1 MQLHL
6 INNMNEE
13 ALQYSYNLFS
23 KDGYNGS
30 IEDYKNLIST
40 NGDALS
46 YSYNLFSK
54 DGYNGSENDFY
65 NLISTK
71 ATEVETEPD
80 PAVQE
85 TLTLEDW
92 NLTEED
98 FIKDKSG
105 KLARL
110 YPEFKFE
117 ESGIDDQI
125 TVTNKR
131 TGKSDYFDLGS
142 TDLFK
147 SDFEQFN
154 DWIANEKSTM
164 PELNQDEDYIYSR
177 TGIIKTPEDERYK
190 DELPARYEIKVEQ
203 PGGLAGERNVQE
215 KELVTLINSIESI
228 GKQVGLNPG
237 LALPKFEGVNAE
249 GFTGFT
255 EDEAGD
261 IKDYI
266 YNQVVKQTNIPLT
279 KDGFLKIYDTKL
291 SANIED
297 QFKNIASANL
307 QKQMQDNGM
316 PEAASQLYVENKSRS
331 IESNYTD
338 KQKVLKNFNTQLSKT
353 QDQLDILEANQSKTS
368 EDNKRILRL
377 KQSKASLQ
385 EKIKSLGGGVWSES
399 GDWVNDL
406 KLSDER
412 KQNLKSI
419 EEQSADLGSALNMF
433 SIDQEDIDK
442 LSTKDLTKMMLD
454 QQMRESEYYTAQGN
468 ENKITIN
475 PNKLA
480 STFTKGEAV
489 TLLRASGLDVI
500 LKDIGNGYDIV
511 YRESGEKVEEVAVP
525 FQTVFDV
532 GVRSEESGGYKG
544 QLDFVFSGDGASRGL
559 VSKDDLSKYRVWEEN
574 KLETEAELR
583 GLYKL
588 VNLGEDPSRV
598 VKPTDYAER
607 LGLYGENSPLNAIPM
622 PGYQKGL
629 ITAGVEIAGWL
640 ETAGRGAG
648 EETLRGWFGFN
659 DEEIQKT
666 LGQSKRN
673 KLDEIRSTIS
683 LINNSNAV
691 REGRAQPIKLSKEQE
706 ENFETSLAEMSAAGT
721 GGFLPVLVEFAL
733 FEAATAGTPLGAS
746 RLARLPKVWQR
757 LAAGAAKEE
766 LKMQASSADF
776 GWGTGALFFGL
787 GKAFEPIK
795 FFKKH
800 RVGLNN
806 LTDKYV
812 KAGPAGAMSIEASET
827 IHAIVDDMMG
837 NKDLG
842 AAIEELYGDG
852 SETFK
857 RFMSNVIMFKMTGV
871 QHFKWRDFQ
880 TSGFARREIKTLND
894 RFKNFID
901 QGRNLLNENNIAS
914 EPPKKIINEKEV
926 PPTSGEKS
934 LFVEGQLVELS
945 KQNTEA
951 GNNAK
956 KILNNINKVS
966 STITTVHQM
975 LAIRGQNNALDP
987 YLKDPQTGDY
997 VINAE
1002 TGQKELNPKFQ
1013 EEFNNFAMNPI
1024 NDALKQAAPKDK
1036 NGQSTY
1042 KEPEVVF
1049 GSGKND
1055 KGFRE
1060 NFDKDANG
1068 KDMGDTA
1075 NYDPNSNKV
1084 YLDIDLYEPGKPLH
1098 ELTHVVFEAYFK
1110 GDPTN
1115 RTRFTEALRDMFK
1128 GVDFGTF
1135 KDSELKRSIEE
1146 AYNAKKY
1153 ENIKAEE
1160 YIAMLSEFLSNPDVY
1175 YNNRELAGTLTG
1187 EIMSEIRLIKKKFGI
1202 GKNAKITT
1210 AADLVKVLG
1219 DLGMEMQRGYVSKTS
1234 AAQFAKLGQIDVQDL
1249 IMETTTIKENQKKV
1263 KVASKQI
1270 NLSELS
1276 KSSAEKNAKNEEIIS
1291 SIKERAERSGDP
1303 AYYHKTPQD
1312 ILDLWENNRGLP
1324 RAVLE
1329 SWQNET
1335 GFQFEKNPETG
1346 KLTEKGKLDKESVLT
1361 ALDIKYLY
1369 RYAELYGNPNNL
1381 KPKTGE
1387 TKEQFEKRK
1396 QQVEN
1401 LDVPF
1406 FAYAA
1411 ENLPKQMGNAIV
1423 EAGLGTR
1430 VGNKIIFK
1438 ETIGGEA
1445 GELAMSMIADPN
1457 ITEANIRSTERNID
1471 FEEGRTDAD
1480 GKALIEP
1487 ISIIEPSKQKS
1498 TTESINE
1505 RVTEIPGSY
1514 KATPDLS
1521 NVASEF
1527 GVRENRINNEDGTIR
1542 VGSFKFKDSEF
1553 KSAQDK
1559 FSEPGFLE
1567 KWYDIAIPEGQAGE
1581 GAREGVRGFDTG
1593 LQPVLKNILYEK
1605 TGTFEKTGP
1614 GKETRIKKPF
1624 SEVELPL
1631 QKLLGI
1637 EPGKDRVQ
1645 NSKVNTALKNSIHQL
1660 GKAITNRTIRQREG
1674 LTPNEKENLA
1684 SGKSRMVASK
1694 RIFIKELEKFK
1705 NITTRQRDRALSY
1718 LNKRQTNL
1726 VDLEDLSNMIKQ
1738 SGMSEAGITEFING
1752 FERII
1757 NDPANVSEVNREI
1770 EKVEAADKKI
1780 LIEKYAKDFDV
1791 EIAEATVIFNNAEK
1805 NFSEM
1810 AKALNKKGIEIDYFK
1825 SYESNILSEEHF
1837 PKLKEAAEKLLENVN
1852 LDKLPDN
1859 ILRAI
1864 KATLTANTNL
1874 KYPNGVKANPE
1885 NVSGKGAKTSQY
1897 LRDLIKNQKLGT
1909 GSDASTNEFLNKTR
1923 YVHITSPGRSK
1934 KNSADITR
1942 KIDRNKEPDK
1952 WLEAQQEQYVNPE
1965 LLKKVKQGEMSM
1977 QDAYELTMTHNENF
1991 KEFYFNALL
2000 EMSPNAAFALERGQ
2014 VNSSMGIARGATPM
2028 EAISFR
2034 LEKDPSKKGTKEE
2047 DVELHN
2053 EHTKERTN
2061 EAKEALEVIFD
2072 KKLSKQQKKAKI
2084 KEIVTD
2090 GGQFLI
2096 DKNLQ
2101 GVKDSDKYGGKVG
2114 RVSKSD
2120 AINTLVISGRA
2131 QDVVYLREPNAGKS
2145 ASEVFT
2151 EQGGLEI
2158 AKKMLKDIPYE
2169 NLKTADQVK
2178 AKQAIEYNK
2187 EKQQV
2192 FKDNIKEASE
2202 YDVYASKDISFEV
2215 LDNMSNRDKANQ
2227 EARKTGRR
2235 PKKIRVFD
2243 FDDTLARS
2251 NNIVIAK
2258 KGGKEIKL
2266 NAEEFAKRGL
2276 QLKEQGWEMD
2286 FSDFNKVTEGSRG
2299 PLFKVAERIRDARGN
2314 EDLFVLT
2321 ARAPESRDAIYEFL
2335 KAEGLEFKRENIIG
2349 LGNSTGEAK
2358 ANWLTEKAS
2367 EGYNDFYFADDA
2379 PQNVKAVRDALSVYD
2394 IKSKVQQAYAS
2405 KKLKLSEDFNNI
2417 LEQSTGIDA
2426 FKEYSAAKA
2435 KTVGANKGKFK
2446 FWIPYSAED
2455 FQGLIYSTLSKGKV
2469 GDKQMAWYKENL
2481 LNPYA
2486 RAMDN
2491 LSRDRVQLMSDFK
2504 ALKKQLDVPKDL
2516 RKKNDSGF
2524 TNEQAVRV
2532 YLYNKM
2538 GYEVPGLSKRDL
2550 KELTDIV
2557 NSNGKLKAFADQ
2569 ILSVTKGDGYV
2580 KPDQNWLVGTIT
2592 TDLIDLLNTTKRRK
2606 YLEEWQSN
2614 VDQIY
2619 SKENLNKLEAAY
2631 GPKYREALENVLTR
2645 MKSGRNRITTGNRLS
2660 NRMLDYING
2669 SNAAIMFFNTRS
2681 AILQGISSINF
2692 INWSF
2697 NNPLRAG
2704 AAFANQPQYWRDF
2717 VKLMNSDFL
2726 LDRRNGLRLNIA
2738 ESEIADAAAT
2748 SKNKVKGAI
2757 KYILEKGYLPTQY
2770 MDSFAIASGG
2780 ATWYRN
2786 RIKDLTKKGVNLT
2799 EAEAQALREWRQIA
2813 EESQQSSDP
2822 SRISQQQAS
2831 DAGRL
2836 ILMFANTPMQYA
2848 RLQKRAFQD
2857 LVNRRGDAKTNM
2869 SKIVYYSFVQSII
2882 FNALQQAL
2890 FKIGF
2895 DDEVDDEEKNKTYFR
2910 TANGML
2916 DSQLR
2921 GLGIGGAALSVVKN
2935 FLLDVYERSGR
2946 KRPEYVDAVYKLL
2959 QFSPPISS
2967 KISKIRQAAYTFDS
2981 KKRRQEIFDKGFSL
2995 DNPALMAGAKVVSA
3009 TTNIPLDRV
3018 LQKYDNIDGALSEEA
3033 ELWQSTSMMGGWPR
3047 WSIMPD
3053 RDEYVTRPKSKEEKL
3068 EIKLQRDNQRYEA
3081 ATGSTDFETIK
3092 KLNRKQQ
3099 MEMIKSMKV
3108 SRREMSKL
3116 KNAKEAELI
3125 NWIIKNNKEQ

>member
-1 MQLHL
+1 
-6 INNMNEE
+6 MNEE

-71 ATEVETEPD
+71 DIEIETEPD
-80 PAVQE
+80 PVTKE

-92 NLTEED
+92 NLSEDD
-98 FIKDKSG
+98 FIKDRSG

-110 YPEFKFE
+110 YPEFQFE
-117 ESGIDDQI
+117 KSGIDDQI

-131 TGKSDYFDLGS
+131 TGESDYFDLGS
-142 TDLFK
+142 TTLFR

-164 PELNQDEDYIYSR
+164 PKQIDDQDYIYSR
-177 TGIIKTPEDERYK
+177 TGIMVDPSVRDRIGTGVEEM
-190 DELPARYEIKVEQ
+190 ARYDVPIFTMQNNRVSGKKNANTE
-203 PGGLAGERNVQE
+203 
-215 KELVTLINSIESI
+215 ELVKLINATESI
-228 GKQVGLNPG
+228 GKEVGLNPG
-237 LALPKFEGVNAE
+237 LALPKFQDINAK

-255 EDEAGD
+255 EDEAD
-261 IKDYI
+261 DVKDYI
-266 YNQVVKQTNIPLT
+266 YKKVREQTNIPLT

-307 QKQMQDNGM
+307 QNEMRDNGM

-368 EDNKRILRL
+368 EDNTRILRL

-419 EEQSADLGSALNMF
+419 EEQSADLGSALNRF
-433 SIDQEDIDK
+433 SIDEDDLDR

-454 QQMRESEYYTAQGN
+454 QQMRESEYYTAKGN
-468 ENKITIN
+468 EDKLTIR
-475 PNKLA
+475 PNQLA
-480 STFTKGEAV
+480 SLFTKGEAV
-489 TLLRASGLDVI
+489 SLLRASGIDVTF
-500 LKDIGNGYDIV
+500 KDVGSGFDIV
-511 YRESGEKVEEVAVP
+511 YRESGEEVKEVSVP
-525 FQTVFDV
+525 FENVFNM
-532 GVRSEESGGYKG
+532 GVRSEEAGGYKG
-544 QLDFVFSGDGASRGL
+544 ELDFIFSNDGADRGL
-559 VSKDDLSKYRVWEEN
+559 VDKDDFSRYRVWEEN

-607 LGLYGENSPLNAIPM
+607 LKLYDDGVPLNGTLVNI
-622 PGYQKGL
+622 G
-629 ITAGVEIAGWL
+629 GWF

-683 LINNSNAV
+683 IINNSDAV
-691 REGRAQPIKLSKEQE
+691 REGKVAPIKLSKEQE

-746 RLARLPKVWQR
+746 RLAKLPKVWER
-757 LAAGAAKEE
+757 LAYGAGKEE

-800 RVGLNN
+800 RVALNQ
-806 LTDKYV
+806 LSDKYV

-827 IHAIVDDMMG
+827 IHAVVDDMMG
-837 NKDLG
+837 NKDFG

-852 SETFK
+852 SEAFK

-880 TSGFARREIKTLND
+880 TTGSARRERKILND
-894 RFKNFID
+894 RFENFID
-901 QGRNLLNENNIAS
+901 QGRNLLNENNITS

-934 LFVEGQLVELS
+934 LFVEGQLIELS

-966 STITTVHQM
+966 STITTVNQM
-975 LAIRGQNNALDP
+975 LAVRNQNNALDP

-1013 EEFNNFAMNPI
+1013 GEFNNFAMTPI

-1042 KEPEVVF
+1042 KEPEVIF

-1146 AYNAKKY
+1146 AYNAKQY

-1234 AAQFAKLGQIDVQDL
+1234 AAQFAKLGQIDIQDL

-1270 NLSELS
+1270 DLSELS
-1276 KSSAEKNAKNEEIIS
+1276 KSSAEKDARNKKIIS
-1291 SIKERAERSGDP
+1291 SIKERAELSGDP
-1303 AYYHKTPQD
+1303 AYYSKTPQD
-1312 ILDLWENNRGLP
+1312 VIDLWENNRGLS
-1324 RAVLE
+1324 RSVLE
-1329 SWQNET
+1329 TWQRKT
-1335 GFQFEKNPETG
+1335 GFEFQKDDAG
-1346 KLTEKGKLDKESVLT
+1346 RLTEKGELDKESMLT
-1361 ALDIKYLY
+1361 ALDMKLY
-1369 RYAELYGNPNNL
+1369 RYAELYGNPSNL
-1381 KPKTGE
+1381 KQKVNE

-1411 ENLPKQMGNAIV
+1411 ENMPLQIGNAIV
-1423 EAGLGTR
+1423 EAGLGVR
-1430 VGNKIIFK
+1430 EGNKIVFK

-1445 GELAMSMIADPN
+1445 GEIAMSSITDPN
-1457 ITEANIRSTERNID
+1457 ITEANIRSTETIID
-1471 FEEGRTDAD
+1471 S
-1480 GKALIEP
+1480 KAKQKTLTEP
-1487 ISIIEPSKQKS
+1487 ITIIQDKAKQVS
-1498 TTESINE
+1498 TEESISD
-1505 RVTEIPGSY
+1505 RLVDIPDSY

-1521 NVASEF
+1521 NISSEF
-1527 GVRENRINNEDGTIR
+1527 GVRDNRINNEDGTIR

-1567 KWYDIAIPEGQAGE
+1567 KWYDIAIPEAQAGE

-1593 LQPVLKNILYEK
+1593 LQASLKNIVYEK
-1605 TGTFEKTGP
+1605 SGAREKTGP
-1614 GKETRIKKPF
+1614 GKQTQVKKPF

-1660 GKAITNRTIRQREG
+1660 GKAITNRSIRKNVD
-1674 LTPNEKENLA
+1674 LTANQIENIQ
-1684 SGKSRMVASK
+1684 SGKSPLIASK
-1694 RIFIKELEKFK
+1694 VLGLPGILQQQSLILEGVGQKMLDTKTFQGRVEAVKYMKEKYIPEFIEVFGELANNFLRPSIMAPSGNEGYSYFANGKIKGGAIKRGQLFINDFVRTIKSRIETGEALKSGELGQLSDLVKMFK
-1705 NITTRQRDRALSY
+1705 NADVKSLPTEVVNNVKTALKGQKTAD
-1718 LNKRQTNL
+1718 LNRNLNTLSQHRKGSEQTLNL
-1726 VDLEDLSNMIKQ
+1726 
-1738 SGMSEAGITEFING
+1738 
-1752 FERII
+1752 
-1757 NDPANVSEVNREI
+1757 
-1770 EKVEAADKKI
+1770 
-1780 LIEKYAKDFDV
+1780 
-1791 EIAEATVIFNNAEK
+1791 
-1805 NFSEM
+1805 
-1810 AKALNKKGIEIDYFK
+1810 
-1825 SYESNILSEEHF
+1825 
-1837 PKLKEAAEKLLENVN
+1837 
-1852 LDKLPDN
+1852 
-1859 ILRAI
+1859 
-1864 KATLTANTNL
+1864 
-1874 KYPNGVKANPE
+1874 
-1885 NVSGKGAKTSQY
+1885 
-1897 LRDLIKNQKLGT
+1897 LRDLYNKDNANLPGITYMLYNQNANSSFYRNLAQLIGIEKGIKG
-1909 GSDASTNEFLNKTR
+1909 KTR
-1923 YVHITSPGRSK
+1923 EEHILQAGNWSNLSLEAIANKNPKVFEGWNKWQAEKYFQITLSK
-1934 KNSADITR
+1934 ASEGLVDGTYTNNRFNNNLLETWKAKSQLHPALRESLLEAFKTGDFSKVLDPAIRMYNEYFTLNPNNITR
-1942 KIDRNKEPDK
+1942 EGITDAKRYNVEVPKKYENNPD
-1952 WLEAQQEQYVNPE
+1952 V
-1965 LLKKVKQGEMSM
+1965 VSKQGELIY
-1977 QDAYELTMTHNENF
+1977 QQIKGE
-1991 KEFYFNALL
+1991 
-2000 EMSPNAAFALERGQ
+2000 
-2014 VNSSMGIARGATPM
+2014 ITPEVAKQII
-2028 EAISFR
+2028 EAEI
-2034 LEKDPSKKGTKEE
+2034 
-2047 DVELHN
+2047 
-2053 EHTKERTN
+2053 
-2061 EAKEALEVIFD
+2061 
-2072 KKLSKQQKKAKI
+2072 KLADSKQA
-2084 KEIVTD
+2084 
-2090 GGQFLI
+2090 
-2096 DKNLQ
+2096 
-2101 GVKDSDKYGGKVG
+2101 
-2114 RVSKSD
+2114 SK
-2120 AINTLVISGRA
+2120 
-2131 QDVVYLREPNAGKS
+2131 
-2145 ASEVFT
+2145 
-2151 EQGGLEI
+2151 
-2158 AKKMLKDIPYE
+2158 LKDIAG
-2169 NLKTADQVK
+2169 LKETGV
-2178 AKQAIEYNK
+2178 
-2187 EKQQV
+2187 
-2192 FKDNIKEASE
+2192 
-2202 YDVYASKDISFEV
+2202 VYASKNLTLEEV
-2215 LDNMSNRDKANQ
+2215 LGKAKTVD
-2227 EARKTGRR
+2227 ESLRLAREPNKKR
-2235 PKKIRVFD
+2235 KKIRVFD
-2243 FDDTLARS
+2243 FDDTLARTKS
-2251 NNIVIAK
+2251 LVFAEKNGKIV
-2258 KGGKEIKL
+2258 EL
-2266 NAEEFAKRGL
+2266 TAEEFAEKG
-2276 QLKEQGWEMD
+2276 KSMVDDGWVMD
-2286 FSDFNKVTEGSRG
+2286 FSDFNLVREGKKG
-2299 PLFKVAERIRDARGN
+2299 PLFDVAKKIAEARGT
-2314 EDLFVLT
+2314 EDVFVLT

-2335 KAEGLEFKRENIIG
+2335 KSQGLELPLENITG

-2358 ANWLTEKAS
+2358 ANWIVEKAA

-2379 PQNVKAVRDALSVYD
+2379 YQNVRAVRDALDVID
-2394 IKSKVQQAYAS
+2394 VKSRVQQAYAS

-2491 LSRDRVQLMSDFK
+2491 LSRDRVQLMGDFK

-2532 YLYNKM
+2532 YLYDKM
-2538 GYEVPGLSKRDL
+2538 GHEVPGLSKRDL

-2557 NSNGKLKAFADQ
+2557 NNDGKLKAFADQ

-2692 INWSF
+2692 VNWSF

-2910 TANGML
+2910 TANVML

-3009 TTNIPLDRV
+3009 TTNVPLDRV

-3033 ELWQSTSMMGGWPR
+3033 ELWQSTAMMGGWPR

-3116 KNAKEAELI
+3116 KNAKEEELI